1 MTPQRATLTGL
12 LAIVLWSTSV
22 GLIRSLT
29 EALGPIGGAA
39 MIYSTSTLCLLAFYG
54 LPRIKTLPRIYLFA
68 GGAMFVCYEIF
79 LSLSIGLA
87 DSRMQAI
94 EIGMINYLWPS
105 LTILFSLFINQQKS
119 RFMLWPGLALALGG
133 IVWIMKGESDW
144 TQELLWNNVLAN
156 PLAYSLAFSAA
167 LTWALYCNITKRYGQ
182 GKSGVSLFFFH
193 HRPRTLDAVFLQ
205 CRKCDF
211 INLAK
216 FAATALYGRINRISL
231 FRLEYR
237 YSAWQSD
244 ATRNRLLFHA
254 RAFHSIGRVLA
265 QYHTRHFIL
274 ARRRHGHGRL
284 AALLVRDAYADKLIL
299 NRPHGFR
306 LDFLTNKNPN
316 LRVVIFFLLT
326 CYSRPHI
333 SLPKK

>member
-54 LPRIKTLPRIYLFA
+54 FPRIKTLPRVYLFA

-105 LTILFSLFINQQKS
+105 LTVFFSLFINQQKS
-119 RFMLWPGLALALGG
+119 RFLLWPGLALSLGG

-144 TQELLWNNVLAN
+144 TPELLWNNILAN

-167 LTWALYCNITKRYGQ
+167 LTWALYCNITRRYGQ
-182 GKSGVSLFFFH
+182 GKSGVSLFFFVASLLLWVQYAVSTEGAISL
-193 HRPRTLDAVFLQ
+193 TLPSSLQ
-205 CRKCDF
+205 LLF
-211 INLAK
+211 MGTSTALAYSVWNIGIQHGNLTLL
-216 FAATALYGRINRISL
+216 ATASY
-231 FRLEYR
+231 F
-237 YSAWQSD
+237 
-244 ATRNRLLFHA
+244 TP
-254 RAFHSIGRVLA
+254 VLS
-265 QYHTRHFIL
+265 TL
-274 ARRRHGHGRL
+274 L
-284 AALLVRDAYADKLIL
+284 AALWLNITPAISFWQGVVMVTAGSLLCWYAT
-299 NRPHGFR
+299 RTP
-306 LDFLTNKNPN
+306 T
-316 LRVVIFFLLT
+316 
-326 CYSRPHI
+326 S
-333 SLPKK
+333 

>member
-1 MTPQRATLTGL
+1 MNMTPQRATLTGL

-119 RFMLWPGLALALGG
+119 RFLLWPGLALALGG

-144 TQELLWNNVLAN
+144 TPELLWNNVLAN

-182 GKSGVSLFFFH
+182 GKSGVSLFF
-193 HRPRTLDAVFLQ
+193 L
-205 CRKCDF
+205 
-211 INLAK
+211 I
-216 FAATALYGRINRISL
+216 TALILWTQYSFSGESAISL
-231 FRLEYR
+231 TLPSSLQLIFMGASTALA
-237 YSAWQSD
+237 YSAWNAGIQHGNLTLL
-244 ATRNRLLFHA
+244 ATASYFTP
-254 RAFHSIGRVLA
+254 VLS
-265 QYHTRHFIL
+265 TL
-274 ARRRHGHGRL
+274 L
-284 AALLVRDAYADKLIL
+284 AALWLNITPAMSFWQGVAMVTAGSLLCWYAT
-299 NRPHGFR
+299 RTP
-306 LDFLTNKNPN
+306 T
-316 LRVVIFFLLT
+316 
-326 CYSRPHI
+326 S
-333 SLPKK
+333 

>member
-1 MTPQRATLTGL
+1 MNMTPQRATLTGL

-105 LTILFSLFINQQKS
+105 LIILFSLFINQQKS

-144 TQELLWNNVLAN
+144 TPELLWNNVLAN

-182 GKSGVSLFFFH
+182 GKSGVSLFF
-193 HRPRTLDAVFLQ
+193 L
-205 CRKCDF
+205 
-211 INLAK
+211 I
-216 FAATALYGRINRISL
+216 TALILWTQYSFSAESAISL
-231 FRLEYR
+231 TLSNSLQLIFMGASTALA
-237 YSAWQSD
+237 YSAWNAGIQHGNLTLL
-244 ATRNRLLFHA
+244 ATASYFTP
-254 RAFHSIGRVLA
+254 VLS
-265 QYHTRHFIL
+265 TL
-274 ARRRHGHGRL
+274 L
-284 AALLVRDAYADKLIL
+284 AALWLNITPAISFWQGVAMVTAGSLLCWYAT
-299 NRPHGFR
+299 RTP
-306 LDFLTNKNPN
+306 T
-316 LRVVIFFLLT
+316 
-326 CYSRPHI
+326 S
-333 SLPKK
+333 

>member
-54 LPRIKTLPRIYLFA
+54 FPRIKTLPRIYLFA

-105 LTILFSLFINQQKS
+105 LTVFFSLFINQQKS
-119 RFMLWPGLALALGG
+119 RFLLWPGLALSLGG

-144 TQELLWNNVLAN
+144 TPELLWNNILAN

-182 GKSGVSLFFFH
+182 GKSGVSLFFFVSSLVLWIQYAFSAEGAISL
-193 HRPRTLDAVFLQ
+193 TLPSSLQ
-205 CRKCDF
+205 LLF
-211 INLAK
+211 MGTSTALAYSVWNIGIQHGNLTLL
-216 FAATALYGRINRISL
+216 ATASY
-231 FRLEYR
+231 F
-237 YSAWQSD
+237 
-244 ATRNRLLFHA
+244 TP
-254 RAFHSIGRVLA
+254 VLS
-265 QYHTRHFIL
+265 TL
-274 ARRRHGHGRL
+274 L
-284 AALLVRDAYADKLIL
+284 AALWLNITPAISFWQGVAMVTAGSLLCWYAT
-299 NRPHGFR
+299 RSP
-306 LDFLTNKNPN
+306 TN
-316 LRVVIFFLLT
+316 
-326 CYSRPHI
+326 
-333 SLPKK
+333 

>member
-12 LAIVLWSTSV
+12 LAIILWSTSV

-68 GGAMFVCYEIF
+68 GGTLFVSYEIF

-87 DSRMQAI
+87 DSRMQAM

-119 RFMLWPGLALALGG
+119 RLLLWPGLTLSLGG

-144 TQELLWNNVLAN
+144 TPELLWNNILAN

-182 GKSGVSLFFFH
+182 GKSGVSLFFFITSLVLWIQYSFSAEG
-193 HRPRTLDAVFLQ
+193 P
-205 CRKCDF
+205 
-211 INLAK
+211 
-216 FAATALYGRINRISL
+216 ISL
-231 FRLEYR
+231 TLPSLLELLFMGASAALA
-237 YSAWQSD
+237 YSAWNAGIQYGNLTLLATASYFTPVLSTLLAAIWLNITPAISFWQGVAMVTIGSLLCWY
-244 ATRNRLLFHA
+244 ATRPCRDNLL
-254 RAFHSIGRVLA
+254 
-265 QYHTRHFIL
+265 
-274 ARRRHGHGRL
+274 
-284 AALLVRDAYADKLIL
+284 
-299 NRPHGFR
+299 
-306 LDFLTNKNPN
+306 
-316 LRVVIFFLLT
+316 
-326 CYSRPHI
+326 
-333 SLPKK
+333 

>member
-119 RFMLWPGLALALGG
+119 RFLLWPGLALALGG
-133 IVWIMKGESDW
+133 IIWIMKGESDW
-144 TQELLWNNVLAN
+144 TPELLWNNVLAN

-182 GKSGVSLFFFH
+182 GKSGVSLFF
-193 HRPRTLDAVFLQ
+193 L
-205 CRKCDF
+205 
-211 INLAK
+211 I
-216 FAATALYGRINRISL
+216 TALILWTQYSFSGESAISL
-231 FRLEYR
+231 TLPSSLQLLFMGASTALA
-237 YSAWQSD
+237 YSAWNAGIQHGNLTFLATASYFTPVLSTLLAAFWLNITPAISFWQGVVMVTAGSLLCWY
-244 ATRNRLLFHA
+244 ATRTPT
-254 RAFHSIGRVLA
+254 S
-265 QYHTRHFIL
+265 
-274 ARRRHGHGRL
+274 
-284 AALLVRDAYADKLIL
+284 
-299 NRPHGFR
+299 
-306 LDFLTNKNPN
+306 
-316 LRVVIFFLLT
+316 
-326 CYSRPHI
+326 
-333 SLPKK
+333 

>member
-119 RFMLWPGLALALGG
+119 RFLLWPGLALALGG

-144 TQELLWNNVLAN
+144 TPELLWNNVLAN

-182 GKSGVSLFFFH
+182 GKSGVSLFF
-193 HRPRTLDAVFLQ
+193 L
-205 CRKCDF
+205 
-211 INLAK
+211 I
-216 FAATALYGRINRISL
+216 TALILWTQYSFSAESAISL
-231 FRLEYR
+231 TLPSSLQLLFMGASTALA
-237 YSAWQSD
+237 YSAWNAGIQHGNLTLL
-244 ATRNRLLFHA
+244 ATASYFTP
-254 RAFHSIGRVLA
+254 VLS
-265 QYHTRHFIL
+265 TL
-274 ARRRHGHGRL
+274 L
-284 AALLVRDAYADKLIL
+284 AALWLNITPAISFWQGVAMVTAGSLLCWYAT
-299 NRPHGFR
+299 RTP
-306 LDFLTNKNPN
+306 T
-316 LRVVIFFLLT
+316 
-326 CYSRPHI
+326 S
-333 SLPKK
+333 

>member
-12 LAIVLWSTSV
+12 LAIILWSTSV

-39 MIYSTSTLCLLAFYG
+39 MIYSTSTLCLLVFYG

-68 GGAMFVCYEIF
+68 GGALFVCYEIF

-87 DSRMQAI
+87 DSRMQAM

-119 RFMLWPGLALALGG
+119 RFLLWPGLVISLGG

-144 TQELLWNNVLAN
+144 TPELLWNNILAN

-182 GKSGVSLFFFH
+182 GKSGVSLFFFIASLVLWIQYSFSAEG
-193 HRPRTLDAVFLQ
+193 P
-205 CRKCDF
+205 
-211 INLAK
+211 
-216 FAATALYGRINRISL
+216 ISL
-231 FRLEYR
+231 TLPSSLELLFMGASAALA
-237 YSAWQSD
+237 YSAWNAGIQYGNLTLL
-244 ATRNRLLFHA
+244 ATASYFTP
-254 RAFHSIGRVLA
+254 VLS
-265 QYHTRHFIL
+265 TL
-274 ARRRHGHGRL
+274 L
-284 AALLVRDAYADKLIL
+284 AALWLNITPAISFWQGVAMVTAGSLLCWYAT
-299 NRPHGFR
+299 RSSTR
-306 LDFLTNKNPN
+306 
-316 LRVVIFFLLT
+316 
-326 CYSRPHI
+326 
-333 SLPKK
+333 

>member
-1 MTPQRATLTGL
+1 MNMTPQRATLTGL

-119 RFMLWPGLALALGG
+119 RFLLWPGLALALGG
-133 IVWIMKGESDW
+133 IIWIMKGESDW
-144 TQELLWNNVLAN
+144 TPELLWNNVLAN

-182 GKSGVSLFFFH
+182 GKSGVSLFF
-193 HRPRTLDAVFLQ
+193 L
-205 CRKCDF
+205 
-211 INLAK
+211 I
-216 FAATALYGRINRISL
+216 TALILWTQYSFSGESAISL
-231 FRLEYR
+231 TLPSSLQLIFMGASTALA
-237 YSAWQSD
+237 YSAWNAGIQHGNLTLL
-244 ATRNRLLFHA
+244 ATASYFTP
-254 RAFHSIGRVLA
+254 VLS
-265 QYHTRHFIL
+265 TL
-274 ARRRHGHGRL
+274 L
-284 AALLVRDAYADKLIL
+284 AALWLNITPAMSFWQGVAMVTAGSLLCWYAT
-299 NRPHGFR
+299 RTP
-306 LDFLTNKNPN
+306 T
-316 LRVVIFFLLT
+316 
-326 CYSRPHI
+326 S
-333 SLPKK
+333 

>member
-29 EALGPIGGAA
+29 ESLGPIGGAA

-87 DSRMQAI
+87 SSRMQAI

-105 LTILFSLFINQQKS
+105 LTVFFSLFINQQKS
-119 RFMLWPGLALALGG
+119 RFLLWPGLALSLGG

-144 TQELLWNNVLAN
+144 TPELLWNNILAN

-167 LTWALYCNITKRYGQ
+167 LTWALYCNITKRYAQ
-182 GKSGVSLFFFH
+182 GKSGVSLFFFVSSLVLWIQYAFSAEGAISL
-193 HRPRTLDAVFLQ
+193 TLPSSLQ
-205 CRKCDF
+205 LLF
-211 INLAK
+211 MGTSTALAYSVWNIGIQHGNLTLL
-216 FAATALYGRINRISL
+216 ATASYFTPMLSTL
-231 FRLEYR
+231 
-237 YSAWQSD
+237 
-244 ATRNRLLFHA
+244 
-254 RAFHSIGRVLA
+254 
-265 QYHTRHFIL
+265 
-274 ARRRHGHGRL
+274 L
-284 AALLVRDAYADKLIL
+284 AALWLNITPAISFWQGVSMVTAGSLLCWYAT
-299 NRPHGFR
+299 RSP
-306 LDFLTNKNPN
+306 T
-316 LRVVIFFLLT
+316 
-326 CYSRPHI
+326 S
-333 SLPKK
+333 

>member
-1 MTPQRATLTGL
+1 MTSQRATLTGL

-54 LPRIKTLPRIYLFA
+54 FPRIKTLPRVYLFA

-105 LTILFSLFINQQKS
+105 LTVFFSLFINQQKS
-119 RFMLWPGLALALGG
+119 RFLLWPGLALSLGG

-144 TQELLWNNVLAN
+144 TPELLWNNILAN

-167 LTWALYCNITKRYGQ
+167 LTWALYCNITRRYGQ
-182 GKSGVSLFFFH
+182 GKSGVSLFFFVASLLLWVQYAFSTEGAISL
-193 HRPRTLDAVFLQ
+193 TLPSSLQ
-205 CRKCDF
+205 LLF
-211 INLAK
+211 MGTSTALAYSVWNIGIQHGNLTLL
-216 FAATALYGRINRISL
+216 ATASY
-231 FRLEYR
+231 F
-237 YSAWQSD
+237 
-244 ATRNRLLFHA
+244 TP
-254 RAFHSIGRVLA
+254 VLS
-265 QYHTRHFIL
+265 TL
-274 ARRRHGHGRL
+274 L
-284 AALLVRDAYADKLIL
+284 AALWLNITPAISFWQGVVMVTAGSLLCWYAT
-299 NRPHGFR
+299 RTP
-306 LDFLTNKNPN
+306 T
-316 LRVVIFFLLT
+316 
-326 CYSRPHI
+326 S
-333 SLPKK
+333 

>member
-12 LAIVLWSTSV
+12 LAILLWSTSV

-54 LPRIKTLPRIYLFA
+54 LPCIKTLPRIYLFA

-119 RFMLWPGLALALGG
+119 RFLLWPGLALALGG

-144 TQELLWNNVLAN
+144 TPELLWNNVLAN

-182 GKSGVSLFFFH
+182 GKSGVSLFF
-193 HRPRTLDAVFLQ
+193 L
-205 CRKCDF
+205 
-211 INLAK
+211 I
-216 FAATALYGRINRISL
+216 TALILWTQYSFSGESAISL
-231 FRLEYR
+231 TLPSSLQLLFMGASTALA
-237 YSAWQSD
+237 YSAWNAGIQHGNLTLL
-244 ATRNRLLFHA
+244 ATASYFTP
-254 RAFHSIGRVLA
+254 VLS
-265 QYHTRHFIL
+265 TL
-274 ARRRHGHGRL
+274 L
-284 AALLVRDAYADKLIL
+284 AALWLNITPAISFWQGVAMVTAGSLLCWYAT
-299 NRPHGFR
+299 RAP
-306 LDFLTNKNPN
+306 T
-316 LRVVIFFLLT
+316 
-326 CYSRPHI
+326 S
-333 SLPKK
+333 

>member
-54 LPRIKTLPRIYLFA
+54 LPRIKTLPRAYLFA

-87 DSRMQAI
+87 DSRMQAM

-119 RFMLWPGLALALGG
+119 RFLLWPGLALSLGG

-144 TQELLWNNVLAN
+144 TPELLWNNVLAN

-182 GKSGVSLFFFH
+182 GKSGVSLFFFITSLVLWIKYALSAEGAISF
-193 HRPRTLDAVFLQ
+193 TLASSLQ
-205 CRKCDF
+205 LLF
-211 INLAK
+211 MGAS
-216 FAATALYGRINRISL
+216 TALA
-231 FRLEYR
+231 
-237 YSAWQSD
+237 YSAWNAGIQHGNLTLLATASYFTPVLSTLLAAFWLNITPALSFWQGVVMVTAGSLLCWY
-244 ATRNRLLFHA
+244 ATR
-254 RAFHSIGRVLA
+254 SPTG
-265 QYHTRHFIL
+265 
-274 ARRRHGHGRL
+274 
-284 AALLVRDAYADKLIL
+284 
-299 NRPHGFR
+299 
-306 LDFLTNKNPN
+306 
-316 LRVVIFFLLT
+316 
-326 CYSRPHI
+326 
-333 SLPKK
+333 

>member
-1 MTPQRATLTGL
+1 MTSQRATLTGL

-54 LPRIKTLPRIYLFA
+54 FPRIKTLPRVYLFA

-105 LTILFSLFINQQKS
+105 LTVFFSLFINQQKS
-119 RFMLWPGLALALGG
+119 RFLLWPGLALSLGG

-144 TQELLWNNVLAN
+144 TPELLWNNILAN

-167 LTWALYCNITKRYGQ
+167 LTWALYCNITRRYGQ
-182 GKSGVSLFFFH
+182 GKSGVSLFFFVASLLLWIQYFFSAEGVISL
-193 HRPRTLDAVFLQ
+193 TLPSSLQ
-205 CRKCDF
+205 LLF
-211 INLAK
+211 MGTSTALAYSVWNIGIQHGNLTLL
-216 FAATALYGRINRISL
+216 ATASY
-231 FRLEYR
+231 F
-237 YSAWQSD
+237 
-244 ATRNRLLFHA
+244 TP
-254 RAFHSIGRVLA
+254 VLS
-265 QYHTRHFIL
+265 TL
-274 ARRRHGHGRL
+274 L
-284 AALLVRDAYADKLIL
+284 AALWLNITPAISFWQGVVMVTAGSLLCWYAT
-299 NRPHGFR
+299 RTP
-306 LDFLTNKNPN
+306 T
-316 LRVVIFFLLT
+316 
-326 CYSRPHI
+326 S
-333 SLPKK
+333 

>member
-29 EALGPIGGAA
+29 ESLGPIGGAA

-87 DSRMQAI
+87 SSRMQAI

-105 LTILFSLFINQQKS
+105 LTVFFSLFINQQKS
-119 RFMLWPGLALALGG
+119 RFLLWPGLALSLGG

-144 TQELLWNNVLAN
+144 TPELLWNNILAN

-167 LTWALYCNITKRYGQ
+167 LTWALYCNITKRYAQ
-182 GKSGVSLFFFH
+182 GKSGVSLFFFVSSLVLWIQYAFSAEGAISL
-193 HRPRTLDAVFLQ
+193 TLPSSLQ
-205 CRKCDF
+205 LLF
-211 INLAK
+211 MGTSTALAYSVWNIGIQHGNLTLL
-216 FAATALYGRINRISL
+216 ATASY
-231 FRLEYR
+231 F
-237 YSAWQSD
+237 
-244 ATRNRLLFHA
+244 TP
-254 RAFHSIGRVLA
+254 VLS
-265 QYHTRHFIL
+265 TL
-274 ARRRHGHGRL
+274 L
-284 AALLVRDAYADKLIL
+284 AALWLNITPAISFWQGVSMVTAGSLLCWYAT
-299 NRPHGFR
+299 RSP
-306 LDFLTNKNPN
+306 T
-316 LRVVIFFLLT
+316 
-326 CYSRPHI
+326 S
-333 SLPKK
+333 

>member
-105 LTILFSLFINQQKS
+105 LTVFFSLFINQQKS
-119 RFMLWPGLALALGG
+119 RFLLWPGLTLSLGG

-144 TQELLWNNVLAN
+144 TPELLWNNILAN

-182 GKSGVSLFFFH
+182 GKSGVSLFFFIASLMLWIQYSFSAEGAISL
-193 HRPRTLDAVFLQ
+193 TLPSSLQ
-205 CRKCDF
+205 LLF
-211 INLAK
+211 MGTSTALAYSVWNIGIQHGNLTLL
-216 FAATALYGRINRISL
+216 ATASY
-231 FRLEYR
+231 F
-237 YSAWQSD
+237 
-244 ATRNRLLFHA
+244 TP
-254 RAFHSIGRVLA
+254 VLS
-265 QYHTRHFIL
+265 TL
-274 ARRRHGHGRL
+274 L
-284 AALLVRDAYADKLIL
+284 AALWLNITPAISFWQGVAMVTAGSLLCWYAT
-299 NRPHGFR
+299 RSP
-306 LDFLTNKNPN
+306 T
-316 LRVVIFFLLT
+316 
-326 CYSRPHI
+326 S
-333 SLPKK
+333 

>member
-1 MTPQRATLTGL
+1 MNMTPQRATLTGL

-54 LPRIKTLPRIYLFA
+54 FPRIKTLPRVYLFA

-119 RFMLWPGLALALGG
+119 RFLLWPGLALALGG

-144 TQELLWNNVLAN
+144 TPELLWNNVLAN

-182 GKSGVSLFFFH
+182 GKSGVSLFF
-193 HRPRTLDAVFLQ
+193 L
-205 CRKCDF
+205 
-211 INLAK
+211 I
-216 FAATALYGRINRISL
+216 TALILWTQYSFSAESAISL
-231 FRLEYR
+231 TLPSSLQLLFMGASTALA
-237 YSAWQSD
+237 YSAWNAGIQHGNLTLL
-244 ATRNRLLFHA
+244 ATASYFTP
-254 RAFHSIGRVLA
+254 VLS
-265 QYHTRHFIL
+265 TL
-274 ARRRHGHGRL
+274 L
-284 AALLVRDAYADKLIL
+284 AALWLNITPAISFWQGVVMVTAGSLLCWYAT
-299 NRPHGFR
+299 RTP
-306 LDFLTNKNPN
+306 T
-316 LRVVIFFLLT
+316 
-326 CYSRPHI
+326 S
-333 SLPKK
+333 

>member
-54 LPRIKTLPRIYLFA
+54 LPRIKTLPRVYLFA

-105 LTILFSLFINQQKS
+105 LTVFFSLFINQQKS
-119 RFMLWPGLALALGG
+119 RFLLWPGLALSLGG

-144 TQELLWNNVLAN
+144 TPELLWNNILAN

-167 LTWALYCNITKRYGQ
+167 LTWALYCNITRRYGQ
-182 GKSGVSLFFFH
+182 GKSGVSLFFFVASLLLWVQYAFSTEGAISL
-193 HRPRTLDAVFLQ
+193 TLPSSLQ
-205 CRKCDF
+205 LLF
-211 INLAK
+211 MGTSTALAYSVWNIGIQHGNLTLL
-216 FAATALYGRINRISL
+216 ATASY
-231 FRLEYR
+231 F
-237 YSAWQSD
+237 
-244 ATRNRLLFHA
+244 TP
-254 RAFHSIGRVLA
+254 VLS
-265 QYHTRHFIL
+265 TL
-274 ARRRHGHGRL
+274 L
-284 AALLVRDAYADKLIL
+284 AALWLNITPAISFWQGVVMVTAGSLLCWYAT
-299 NRPHGFR
+299 RTP
-306 LDFLTNKNPN
+306 TN
-316 LRVVIFFLLT
+316 
-326 CYSRPHI
+326 
-333 SLPKK
+333 

>member
-68 GGAMFVCYEIF
+68 GGTMFVCYEIF

-105 LTILFSLFINQQKS
+105 LTVFFSLFINQQKS
-119 RFMLWPGLALALGG
+119 RFLLWPGLALSLGG

-144 TQELLWNNVLAN
+144 TPELLWNNILAN

-182 GKSGVSLFFFH
+182 GKSGVSLFFFVSSLVLWIQYAFSAEGAISL
-193 HRPRTLDAVFLQ
+193 TLPSSLQ
-205 CRKCDF
+205 LLF
-211 INLAK
+211 MGTSTALAYSVWNIGIQHGNLTLL
-216 FAATALYGRINRISL
+216 ATASY
-231 FRLEYR
+231 F
-237 YSAWQSD
+237 
-244 ATRNRLLFHA
+244 TP
-254 RAFHSIGRVLA
+254 VLS
-265 QYHTRHFIL
+265 TL
-274 ARRRHGHGRL
+274 L
-284 AALLVRDAYADKLIL
+284 AALWLNITPAISFWQGVAMVTAGSLLCWYAT
-299 NRPHGFR
+299 RSP
-306 LDFLTNKNPN
+306 T
-316 LRVVIFFLLT
+316 
-326 CYSRPHI
+326 S
-333 SLPKK
+333 

>member
-1 MTPQRATLTGL
+1 MNMTPQRATLTGL

-29 EALGPIGGAA
+29 EVLGPIGGAA

-119 RFMLWPGLALALGG
+119 RFLLWPGLALALGG

-144 TQELLWNNVLAN
+144 TPELLWNNVLAN

-182 GKSGVSLFFFH
+182 GKSGVSLFF
-193 HRPRTLDAVFLQ
+193 L
-205 CRKCDF
+205 
-211 INLAK
+211 I
-216 FAATALYGRINRISL
+216 TALILWTQYSFSAESAISL
-231 FRLEYR
+231 TLPSSLQLLFMGASTALA
-237 YSAWQSD
+237 YSAWNAGIQHGNLTLL
-244 ATRNRLLFHA
+244 ATSSYFTP
-254 RAFHSIGRVLA
+254 VLS
-265 QYHTRHFIL
+265 TL
-274 ARRRHGHGRL
+274 L
-284 AALLVRDAYADKLIL
+284 AALWL
-299 NRPHGFR
+299 NITPAISFWQGVAMV
-306 LDFLTNKNPN
+306 TAGS
-316 LRVVIFFLLT
+316 LLCWCAT
-326 CYSRPHI
+326 RTPTS
-333 SLPKK
+333 

>member
-54 LPRIKTLPRIYLFA
+54 FPRIKMLPRVYLFA

-105 LTILFSLFINQQKS
+105 LTVFFSLFINQQKS
-119 RFMLWPGLALALGG
+119 RFLLWPGLALSLGG

-144 TQELLWNNVLAN
+144 TPELLWNNILAN

-167 LTWALYCNITKRYGQ
+167 LTWALYCNITRRYGQ
-182 GKSGVSLFFFH
+182 GKSGVSLFFFVASLLLWIQYAFSTEGTISL
-193 HRPRTLDAVFLQ
+193 TLPSSLQ
-205 CRKCDF
+205 LLF
-211 INLAK
+211 MGTSTALAYSVWNIGIQHGNLTLL
-216 FAATALYGRINRISL
+216 ATASY
-231 FRLEYR
+231 F
-237 YSAWQSD
+237 
-244 ATRNRLLFHA
+244 TP
-254 RAFHSIGRVLA
+254 VLS
-265 QYHTRHFIL
+265 TL
-274 ARRRHGHGRL
+274 L
-284 AALLVRDAYADKLIL
+284 AALWLNITPAISFWQGVIMVTAGSLLCWYAT
-299 NRPHGFR
+299 RTP
-306 LDFLTNKNPN
+306 T
-316 LRVVIFFLLT
+316 
-326 CYSRPHI
+326 S
-333 SLPKK
+333 

>member
-1 MTPQRATLTGL
+1 MNMTPQRATLTGL

-54 LPRIKTLPRIYLFA
+54 LPRIKMLPRIYLFA

-87 DSRMQAI
+87 NSRMQAI

-119 RFMLWPGLALALGG
+119 RFLLWPGLALALGG

-144 TQELLWNNVLAN
+144 TPELLWNNVLAN

-182 GKSGVSLFFFH
+182 GKSGVSLFFF
-193 HRPRTLDAVFLQ
+193 
-205 CRKCDF
+205 
-211 INLAK
+211 I
-216 FAATALYGRINRISL
+216 TALVLWTQYSFSAESAISL
-231 FRLEYR
+231 TLPSSLQLLFMGASTALA
-237 YSAWQSD
+237 YSAWNVGIQHGNLTLLATASYFTPVLSTLLAAFWLNITPAMSFWQGVAMVTAGSLLCWY
-244 ATRNRLLFHA
+244 ATRTPT
-254 RAFHSIGRVLA
+254 S
-265 QYHTRHFIL
+265 
-274 ARRRHGHGRL
+274 
-284 AALLVRDAYADKLIL
+284 
-299 NRPHGFR
+299 
-306 LDFLTNKNPN
+306 
-316 LRVVIFFLLT
+316 
-326 CYSRPHI
+326 
-333 SLPKK
+333 

>member
-1 MTPQRATLTGL
+1 MTSQRATLTGL

-54 LPRIKTLPRIYLFA
+54 FPRIKTLPRVYLFA

-105 LTILFSLFINQQKS
+105 LTVFFSLFINQQKS
-119 RFMLWPGLALALGG
+119 RFLLWPGLTLSLGG

-144 TQELLWNNVLAN
+144 TPELLWNNILAN

-167 LTWALYCNITKRYGQ
+167 LTWALYCNITRRYGQ
-182 GKSGVSLFFFH
+182 GKSGVSLFFFIASFVLWVQYAFSAEGVISL
-193 HRPRTLDAVFLQ
+193 TLPSSLQ
-205 CRKCDF
+205 LLF
-211 INLAK
+211 MGTSTALAYSVWNIGIQHGNLTLL
-216 FAATALYGRINRISL
+216 ATASY
-231 FRLEYR
+231 F
-237 YSAWQSD
+237 
-244 ATRNRLLFHA
+244 TP
-254 RAFHSIGRVLA
+254 VLS
-265 QYHTRHFIL
+265 TL
-274 ARRRHGHGRL
+274 L
-284 AALLVRDAYADKLIL
+284 AALWLNITPAISFWQGVVMVTAGSLLCWYAT
-299 NRPHGFR
+299 RTP
-306 LDFLTNKNPN
+306 T
-316 LRVVIFFLLT
+316 
-326 CYSRPHI
+326 S
-333 SLPKK
+333 

>member
-1 MTPQRATLTGL
+1 MNMTPQRATLTGL

-54 LPRIKTLPRIYLFA
+54 LPRIKTLPRVYLFA

-105 LTILFSLFINQQKS
+105 LTVFFSLFINQQKS
-119 RFMLWPGLALALGG
+119 RFLLWPGLALSLGG

-144 TQELLWNNVLAN
+144 TPELLWNNILAN

-167 LTWALYCNITKRYGQ
+167 LTWALYCNITRRYGQ
-182 GKSGVSLFFFH
+182 GKSGVSLFFFVASFLLWVQYAVSTEGAISL
-193 HRPRTLDAVFLQ
+193 TLPSSLQ
-205 CRKCDF
+205 LLF
-211 INLAK
+211 MGTSTALAYSVWNIGIQHGNLTLL
-216 FAATALYGRINRISL
+216 ATASY
-231 FRLEYR
+231 F
-237 YSAWQSD
+237 
-244 ATRNRLLFHA
+244 TP
-254 RAFHSIGRVLA
+254 VLS
-265 QYHTRHFIL
+265 TL
-274 ARRRHGHGRL
+274 L
-284 AALLVRDAYADKLIL
+284 AALWLNITPAISFWQGVVMVTAGSLLCWYAT
-299 NRPHGFR
+299 RTP
-306 LDFLTNKNPN
+306 T
-316 LRVVIFFLLT
+316 
-326 CYSRPHI
+326 S
-333 SLPKK
+333 

>member
-54 LPRIKTLPRIYLFA
+54 LPCIKTLPRIYLFA

-119 RFMLWPGLALALGG
+119 RFLLWPGLALALGG

-144 TQELLWNNVLAN
+144 TPELLWNNVLAN

-182 GKSGVSLFFFH
+182 GKSGVSLFF
-193 HRPRTLDAVFLQ
+193 L
-205 CRKCDF
+205 
-211 INLAK
+211 I
-216 FAATALYGRINRISL
+216 TALILWTQYSFSGESAISL
-231 FRLEYR
+231 TLPSSLQLLFMGASTALA
-237 YSAWQSD
+237 YSAWNAGIQHGNLTLL
-244 ATRNRLLFHA
+244 ATASYFTP
-254 RAFHSIGRVLA
+254 VLS
-265 QYHTRHFIL
+265 TL
-274 ARRRHGHGRL
+274 L
-284 AALLVRDAYADKLIL
+284 AALWLNITPAMSFWQGVAMVTAGSLLCWYAT
-299 NRPHGFR
+299 RTP
-306 LDFLTNKNPN
+306 T
-316 LRVVIFFLLT
+316 
-326 CYSRPHI
+326 S
-333 SLPKK
+333 

>member
-54 LPRIKTLPRIYLFA
+54 LPRIKTLPRVYLFA

-105 LTILFSLFINQQKS
+105 LTVFFSLFINQQKS
-119 RFMLWPGLALALGG
+119 RFLLWPGLALSLGG

-144 TQELLWNNVLAN
+144 TPELLWNNILAN

-167 LTWALYCNITKRYGQ
+167 LTWALYCNITRRYGQ
-182 GKSGVSLFFFH
+182 GKSGVSLFFFVASFLLWVQYAVSTEGAISL
-193 HRPRTLDAVFLQ
+193 TLPSSLQ
-205 CRKCDF
+205 LLF
-211 INLAK
+211 MGTSTALAYSVWNIGIQHGNLTLL
-216 FAATALYGRINRISL
+216 ATASY
-231 FRLEYR
+231 F
-237 YSAWQSD
+237 
-244 ATRNRLLFHA
+244 TP
-254 RAFHSIGRVLA
+254 VLS
-265 QYHTRHFIL
+265 TL
-274 ARRRHGHGRL
+274 L
-284 AALLVRDAYADKLIL
+284 AALWLNITPAISFWQGVVMVTAGSLLCWYAT
-299 NRPHGFR
+299 RTP
-306 LDFLTNKNPN
+306 T
-316 LRVVIFFLLT
+316 
-326 CYSRPHI
+326 S
-333 SLPKK
+333 

>member
-54 LPRIKTLPRIYLFA
+54 FPRIKTLPRVYLFA

-105 LTILFSLFINQQKS
+105 LTVFFSLFINQQKS
-119 RFMLWPGLALALGG
+119 RFLLWPGLALSLGG

-144 TQELLWNNVLAN
+144 TPELLWNNILAN

-167 LTWALYCNITKRYGQ
+167 LTWALYCNITRRYGQ
-182 GKSGVSLFFFH
+182 GKSGVSLFFFVASLLLWIQYSFSAEGAISL
-193 HRPRTLDAVFLQ
+193 TLPSSLQ
-205 CRKCDF
+205 LLF
-211 INLAK
+211 MGTSTALAYSVWNIGIQHGNLTLL
-216 FAATALYGRINRISL
+216 ATASY
-231 FRLEYR
+231 F
-237 YSAWQSD
+237 
-244 ATRNRLLFHA
+244 TP
-254 RAFHSIGRVLA
+254 VLS
-265 QYHTRHFIL
+265 TL
-274 ARRRHGHGRL
+274 L
-284 AALLVRDAYADKLIL
+284 AALWLNITPAISFWQGVVMVTAGSLLCWYAT
-299 NRPHGFR
+299 RTP
-306 LDFLTNKNPN
+306 T
-316 LRVVIFFLLT
+316 
-326 CYSRPHI
+326 S
-333 SLPKK
+333 

>member
-1 MTPQRATLTGL
+1 MTSQRATLTGL

-54 LPRIKTLPRIYLFA
+54 LPRIKTLPRVYLFA

-105 LTILFSLFINQQKS
+105 LTVFFSLFINQQKS
-119 RFMLWPGLALALGG
+119 RFLLWPGLALSLGG

-144 TQELLWNNVLAN
+144 TPELLWNNILAN

-167 LTWALYCNITKRYGQ
+167 LTWALYCNITRRYGQ
-182 GKSGVSLFFFH
+182 GKSGVSLFFFVASLLLWVQYTFSTEGTISL
-193 HRPRTLDAVFLQ
+193 TLPSSLQ
-205 CRKCDF
+205 LLF
-211 INLAK
+211 MGTSTALAYSVWNIGIQHGNLTLL
-216 FAATALYGRINRISL
+216 ATASY
-231 FRLEYR
+231 F
-237 YSAWQSD
+237 
-244 ATRNRLLFHA
+244 TP
-254 RAFHSIGRVLA
+254 VLS
-265 QYHTRHFIL
+265 TL
-274 ARRRHGHGRL
+274 L
-284 AALLVRDAYADKLIL
+284 AALWLNITPTISFWQGVIMVTAGSLLCWYAT
-299 NRPHGFR
+299 RTP
-306 LDFLTNKNPN
+306 T
-316 LRVVIFFLLT
+316 
-326 CYSRPHI
+326 S
-333 SLPKK
+333 

>member
-12 LAIVLWSTSV
+12 LAIMLWSTSV

-54 LPRIKTLPRIYLFA
+54 LPRITTLPRVYLFA

-105 LTILFSLFINQQKS
+105 LTIFFSLFINQQKS
-119 RFMLWPGLALALGG
+119 RFLLWPGLALSLGG
-133 IVWIMKGESDW
+133 IVWIMKGDNNW
-144 TQELLWNNVLAN
+144 TPALLWNNILAN

-182 GKSGVSLFFFH
+182 GKSGVSLFFFITSLVLWIKYALSAESAISF
-193 HRPRTLDAVFLQ
+193 TLPSSLQ
-205 CRKCDF
+205 LLF
-211 INLAK
+211 MGAS
-216 FAATALYGRINRISL
+216 TALA
-231 FRLEYR
+231 
-237 YSAWQSD
+237 YSAWNAGIQHGNLTLLATASYFTPVLSTLLAAIWLNITPAISFWQGVAMVTAGSLLCWY
-244 ATRNRLLFHA
+244 ATR
-254 RAFHSIGRVLA
+254 SSTG
-265 QYHTRHFIL
+265 
-274 ARRRHGHGRL
+274 
-284 AALLVRDAYADKLIL
+284 
-299 NRPHGFR
+299 
-306 LDFLTNKNPN
+306 
-316 LRVVIFFLLT
+316 
-326 CYSRPHI
+326 
-333 SLPKK
+333 